1 MKMNLICGESALA
14 GVLLLAG
21 AADAAGML
29 TAKNGMTLYVF
40 DNDTGGT
47 SSCYDDCAK
56 RWPPYV
62 GKEGAK
68 MEKGWTLIKRKDG
81 TMQWAYEGKPLYF
94 YADDK
99 KRGDKSGDGKGGV
112 WHIVTE

>member
-1 MKMNLICGESALA
+1 MKMNLICGVSALA

-47 SSCYDDCAK
+47 SSCYMTVLS
-56 RWPPYV
+56 V
-62 GKEGAK
+62 GRP
-68 MEKGWTLIKRKDG
+68 T
-81 TMQWAYEGKPLYF
+81 
-94 YADDK
+94 
-99 KRGDKSGDGKGGV
+99 SGRRALKWRRAGP
-112 WHIVTE
+112 